1 MSCLVVDCD
10 SFIHT
15 DRYKWRI
22 NHSILVNTVTVFLFS
37 FEQLEGCPRKWCQMN
52 RYCHAHL
59 TSDASL
65 TELVFWQIILKV
77 SSQIFDFRFY
87 SMPLQV
93 FDTVAWQGQG
103 CHLLIAFCWVQ
114 FFEITS
120 RHINHGAD
128 CINLVMQACVNDG
141 KEIVALSFL
150 GCDFTLPLIEKIGL
164 NKVSNLVNLGKTC
177 LHLTV
182 NLVHATATDT
192 IMRSIL

>member
-1 MSCLVVDCD
+1 MLEQDLGKTSCIFQDLIAFQLGVDRLCSFWLEIDVLISDVTTVFKANNIFISFMSCLVVDRD
-10 SFIHT
+10 VFIHT

-65 TELVFWQIILKV
+65 TELVFWQIVLKI

-87 SMPLQV
+87 SMPFQV
-93 FDTVAWQGQG
+93 FDTVTWQGQG

-120 RHINHGAD
+120 RHINHCAD
-128 CINLVMQACVNDG
+128 RINLVM
-141 KEIVALSFL
+141 
-150 GCDFTLPLIEKIGL
+150 
-164 NKVSNLVNLGKTC
+164 
-177 LHLTV
+177 
-182 NLVHATATDT
+182 
-192 IMRSIL
+192 